1 MDDKLKKKI
10 QEISGI
16 ITILASIFILLTLVS
31 HNKWDDSFSTLNPEK
46 VKNWGGVVGSY
57 IADAIFYAVGIGAYL
72 IPLSL
77 AFFGANRIMG
87 RKGYRVKLIA
97 TVLLMLSV
105 SLIMSRIDKSFGF
118 GFSVTTTGFA
128 GMLIEDFLSR
138 FISVPGTYI
147 VSLSLF
153 LSSVILLMPETVESL
168 VHKMKE
174 EDRKKKPHPARKEN
188 TELIE
193 DPIIQSEPFTIVEPP
208 RKKKKQPAPSQEQPR
223 QTTGAYT
230 FPSLDLLHSYDSADS
245 HPDRD
250 QLRRV
255 SEVLKQS
262 LEDFSIQGSI
272 TEAHPGPVIT
282 MFEFEPVAGTKMNK
296 VISLSEDI
304 GRAMGGRAIRIAR
317 IPNKTA
323 IGIEIPNNNRAIVSL
338 RDILAHDS
346 FLKSPSKLT
355 LGVGVNTNGTPIVAD
370 LIRMPHLLVAGTTGS
385 GKSVCLNTMVT
396 SLLYKSSPEDVK
408 MLMIDP
414 KMIELSAFEN
424 IPHLIHPVITHPK
437 EATEGLRKMVF
448 EMERRYRMIAEQG
461 AKNIESFNRMVSD
474 EQKLPY
480 IVIVIDELADLMFT
494 ASAEAEAAI
503 VRLAQMARAAGMH
516 MIIATQRPSV
526 DVITG
531 IIKANFPTRIAF
543 RVTSKIDSRT
553 ILDSNGAEQLLDK
566 GDMLML
572 MPGARMDRLHGA
584 YISEEEIR
592 EVTDFVR
599 SQQSPDY
606 TIFDSIET
614 EMVTAEQQE
623 IDDDRDD
630 LYQNIIA
637 YAESTGEI
645 SISSIQRKFKIG
657 YNRAARIMDMLEEDG
672 MVGPPRGAGK
682 PRDFIGRRNY

>member
-1 MDDKLKKKI
+1 MDPKLKKKL
-10 QEISGI
+10 QEILGI
-16 ITILASIFILLTLVS
+16 LSVLASLFLLLSLISHRQWDPSLLTYS
-31 HNKWDDSFSTLNPEK
+31 ASKAG
-46 VKNWGGVVGSY
+46 NWGGVVGSY
-57 IADAIFYAVGIGAYL
+57 LSDTLFNAVGISAYCV
-72 IPLSL
+72 PLGL
-77 AFFGANRIMG
+77 VFFGINRIMG

-97 TVLLMLSV
+97 LLLLMLAV
-105 SLIMSRIDKSFGF
+105 SIFMSRIDRSFGF
-118 GFSVTTTGFA
+118 RFDTATTGLVGIA
-128 GMLIEDFLSR
+128 IDSFLSK
-138 FISVPGTYI
+138 FISIPGTYI
-147 VSLSLF
+147 FSLSVL
-153 LSSVILLMPETVESL
+153 LSSLILLVPETVESM

-174 EDRKKKPHPARKEN
+174 EDRKKTRSVKKEKPEM
-188 TELIE
+188 IE
-193 DPIIQSEPFTIVEPP
+193 DPIIQPESFTIVEPSQ
-208 RKKKKQPAPSQEQPR
+208 RKKKAVTQASIPPKQTQ
-223 QTTGAYT
+223 GAYT
-230 FPSLDLLHSYDSADS
+230 FPSLDLLHSYDSSDS
-245 HPDRD
+245 RPDRD
-250 QLRRV
+250 QLRRM

-262 LEDFSIQGSI
+262 LEDFSIQGTI

-282 MFEFEPVAGTKMNK
+282 MFEFEPAAGTKMNK

-338 RDILAHDS
+338 RDILEHGS
-346 FLKSPSKLT
+346 FIKSPSKLT
-355 LGVGVNTNGTPIVAD
+355 LAVGVNTNGTPVIAD

-396 SLLYKSSPEDVK
+396 SILYKASPDDVK

-414 KMIELSAFEN
+414 KMIELSAYDN

-448 EMERRYRMIAEQG
+448 EMERRYRMIAEMG
-461 AKNIESFNRMVSD
+461 AKNIESYNRMVSA
-474 EQKLPY
+474 EQKLPF

-494 ASAEAEAAI
+494 ASSEAEAAI

-516 MIIATQRPSV
+516 LIIATQRPSV

-553 ILDSNGAEQLLDK
+553 ILDTNGAEQLLDK

-572 MPGARMDRLHGA
+572 LPGARMDRLHGA
-584 YISEEEIR
+584 YISEEEIKN
-592 EVTDFVR
+592 VTAFVR
-599 SQQSPDY
+599 RQLSPDF
-606 TIFDSIET
+606 TLFDSIET
-614 EMVTAEQQE
+614 EMAVTEQQE
-623 IDDDRDD
+623 IEDDRDD
-630 LYQNIIA
+630 LYQTIIG

-682 PRDFIGRRNY
+682 PRDFIGRRSY